1 MNILLKAGRGLP
13 VLKQHTTATNNLKMG
28 QDAQRIKENANNEP
42 QRTRDEAYS
51 QILSSMARKIDRIDF
66 DSYCPSRVIEN
77 FWTKYNWNKETFN
90 LFDLILAAKGTIAKS
105 DDADAFLD
113 DFEYFIIAQYTI
125 YYINYDYDILGFCY
139 VEEELRSTKEG
150 VRRGLLTRLVG
161 IQGRGI

>member
-1 MNILLKAGRGLP
+1 M
-13 VLKQHTTATNNLKMG
+13 KQHATATNNLKMG
-28 QDAQRIKENANNEP
+28 QNAQRIKENANNEP
-42 QRTRDEAYS
+42 QRTRDEEYS
-51 QILSSMARKIDRIDF
+51 QILSSIARKIDHIDF
-66 DSYCPSRVIEN
+66 DTYCPSRVIEN

-90 LFDLILAAKGTIAKS
+90 LFDLILATTGTITKS
-105 DDADAFLD
+105 DQVDAFLD

>member
-1 MNILLKAGRGLP
+1 MPI
-13 VLKQHTTATNNLKMG
+13 LKQHTTATNNLKMG
-28 QDAQRIKENANNEP
+28 QDAQRIKENANNET
-42 QRTRDEAYS
+42 QCTRDEQYS
-51 QILSSMARKIDRIDF
+51 QILSSIARKIDHIDF

-90 LFDLILAAKGTIAKS
+90 LFDLILAARGINTKP
-105 DDADAFLD
+105 DPQDAFLE

-125 YYINYDYDILGFCY
+125 YYMNYDYDILGFCY